1 MNQQLA
7 AGKLLNASPVCTN
20 PQTCPTALS
29 TPFPTSESPNYSIGH
44 WVEDTTVSDGA
55 FSRAG
60 AFGFYPWIDA
70 TKTLYGIIARVAVA
84 GSGAES
90 VACGRAL
97 RQTWMTAKAQP

>member
-1 MNQQLA
+1 MHTVVYVSRS
-7 AGKLLNASPVCTN
+7 K
-20 PQTCPTALS
+20 
-29 TPFPTSESPNYSIGH
+29 
-44 WVEDTTVSDGA
+44 VEDTTVSDGA
-55 FSRAG
+55 FSSAG